1 MASVFQ
7 TSAALP
13 YTPAPSYRQVLPLPS
28 KNTGSSNLKNSESR
42 RQSQTCLSYAEA
54 HPVLR
59 KAKTLLFSGMPL
71 F

>member
-1 MASVFQ
+1 MYIY
-7 TSAALP
+7 LP
-13 YTPAPSYRQVLPLPS
+13 WQY
-28 KNTGSSNLKNSESR
+28 
-42 RQSQTCLSYAEA
+42 LSYAEA